1 MAPYQMGWG
10 RVNDL
15 LDAPPI
21 TWQTQGAM
29 AKKNVKTKAK
39 SASKPAKAAKTALKA
54 KPASKLAKAVK
65 AVKAVASKLAGKS
78 SKPSKAAKPAKAVK
92 VEIQAVAKSTKS
104 AVSVKGGKIKVTE
117 TEVVAVAVQTKAA
130 KGAGKK
136 GAKADGVS
144 AGASRKSLTNS
155 CREITCDSIPTSAGY
170 CRAHYIKNWKKI
182 KRKEAVL
189 KDGKLNQYVEE
200 LISKYPEKYI
210 EAIRFD
216 LANDKEFMKVIRDL
230 ELDEAIDDIGSDD
243 SEAPE
248 AVAVEGVSSRR
259 GADLDDDSD
268 IF

>member
-1 MAPYQMGWG
+1 
-10 RVNDL
+10 
-15 LDAPPI
+15 
-21 TWQTQGAM
+21 M
-29 AKKNVKTKAK
+29 AKKNVKTKTK
-39 SASKPAKAAKTALKA
+39 SATKPAKAAKAAPKA
-54 KPASKLAKAVK
+54 KPVGKIAKAVK
-65 AVKAVASKLAGKS
+65 AVKAAAAKLTGKPDTAKAPKAVVKSAGKN
-78 SKPSKAAKPAKAVK
+78 VK
-92 VEIQAVAKSTKS
+92 VEIQAVVKSTKS

-117 TEVVAVAVQTKAA
+117 TEVVAVAVQTKGA
-130 KGAGKK
+130 KAAGKK
-136 GAKADGVS
+136 GEKS
-144 AGASRKSLTNS
+144 ASSGSSRSKSLTNS
-155 CREITCDSIPTSAGY
+155 CREMTCDLSPTSAGY

-230 ELDEAIDDIGSDD
+230 ELDEAIDDVGAGDD
-243 SEAPE
+243 EAPE